1 MTITVDNIRSLTDFR
16 RHTKDYVGMLRDTNL
31 PLVLTVNGEAAL
43 VVQNAQAFQ
52 DVQNRLQ
59 QMEEELRR
67 LKFEALTHD
76 VKAGIEQLESG
87 KYTVYAEDTAA
98 ALIDCIKTKGR
109 TQKTAS

>member
-16 RHTKDYVGMLRDTNL
+16 RHTRDYVGMLRDTNL

-52 DVQNRLQ
+52 DIQNRLQ
-59 QMEEELRR
+59 QMEEELTR

-87 KYTVYAEDTAA
+87 KYTTYTEDTTA
-98 ALIDCIKTKGR
+98 ALISGIKSKGR